1 MTETAMAVASPDTE
15 EVSGEDSTVDEFEA
29 RVSRLCEMIAEDPA
43 VRDRMIAEMYV
54 TISEF
59 SESFRMFQ
67 TQMTALGPKAFL
79 SMLTGRGNGLTGES
93 EG

>member
-1 MTETAMAVASPDTE
+1 MTETAVAVASPDASA
-15 EVSGEDSTVDEFEA
+15 SGEDSTADVFEA
-29 RVSRLCEMIAEDPA
+29 RVSRLVEMIGEDPA
-43 VRDRMIAEMYV
+43 VRDRMLAEVYV

-79 SMLTGRGNGLTGES
+79 SMLTGRGNGLGAES
-93 EG
+93 E